1 MIERFKKV
9 IYKVVGF
16 IILLLTYYLLNLFF
30 NISIKCPIYEFTH
43 LYCPGCGITRCLFAL
58 IQLDFYKAFKYNQLV
73 FILLPISFIYY
84 IIYSYYYIKYNKRIT
99 IPKYI
104 SITILIIVLLFGIL
118 RNINYFSF
126 IRP

>member
-30 NISIKCPIYEFTH
+30 NISIKCPIYELTH

>member
-30 NISIKCPIYEFTH
+30 NISIKCPIYELTH
-43 LYCPGCGITRCLFAL
+43 LYCPGCGITRCLFSL

-118 RNINYFSF
+118 RNINYFNF

>member
-126 IRP
+126 IKP

>member
-30 NISIKCPIYEFTH
+30 NISIKCPIYELTH
-43 LYCPGCGITRCLFAL
+43 LYCPGCGITRCLFSL

>member
-30 NISIKCPIYEFTH
+30 NISIKCPIYELTH
-43 LYCPGCGITRCLFAL
+43 LYCPGCGITRCLFSL

-126 IRP
+126 IKP